1 MVVAGIASIDFQ
13 DISSLWLPFILL
25 SVAGGVVTLVWLQW
39 LCKKIYPD
47 YYYQGLLSMYG
58 MLTGT
63 ISSGVLL
70 LREIDPSFKTP
81 AGSNLLTGSSF
92 AIVFGIPMLLL
103 IGLAPESDAML
114 YLTLGLIA
122 VYLTALVL
130 FLLLVRRKKSKA
142 A

>member
-1 MVVAGIASIDFQ
+1 
-13 DISSLWLPFILL
+13 
-25 SVAGGVVTLVWLQW
+25 
-39 LCKKIYPD
+39 
-47 YYYQGLLSMYG
+47 MYG

-81 AGSNLLTGSSF
+81 AGNNLLTGSSF